1 MKIIFMGTPQ
11 FAVPSLNVL
20 LENKYDVI
28 AVVTQPDKP
37 KGRKQILTPP
47 EVKVQAL
54 KFNIPVLQPEKVKQ
68 PDIVKKLEEL
78 KPDLIVVVAFG
89 QILPQSI
96 LKIPAI
102 GCINVHASLLPKYRG
117 AAPIQ
122 WAIING
128 ERETGVTIMWMDEGM
143 DTGDIFLQEKI
154 VIEDNWTSEDL
165 SIRLSKL
172 GADLL
177 LKSIKEIE
185 RGNLLR
191 TPQED
196 KKATYAPIL
205 KKEHGLIYWNKSA
218 KEIYNLIRGTYPW
231 PGAYTFFKGQEIKV
245 WKAQHRE
252 DQNEKPGKII
262 KILKNEG
269 ILVGT
274 GDGTLLIT
282 ELQESGGKRMKAWDY
297 VIGHPMSEGDEFGN

>member
-20 LENKYDVI
+20 LENNYDVM

-54 KFNIPVLQPEKVKQ
+54 KFNIPVLQPQKVKQ

-165 SIRLSKL
+165 SIRLSNL

-177 LKSIKEIE
+177 LKSLKEIE

-191 TPQED
+191 IPQED

-205 KKEHGLIYWNKSA
+205 KKEHGLIHWYKSA
-218 KEIYNLIRGTYPW
+218 KDIYNLIRGTYPW
-231 PGAYTFFKGQEIKV
+231 PGAYTFFKGQEIKI
-245 WKAQHRE
+245 WKAQYRK
-252 DQNEKPGKII
+252 DQSENPGRII

-282 ELQESGGKRMKAWDY
+282 ELQETGRKRMKAWDY
-297 VIGHPMSEGDEFGN
+297 VIGHPISEGDEFGN